1 MLMISLVKI
10 PSGLMFLSFSDEFFI
25 TSHKCDLCWDDYPIA
40 IQVAQPLMD
49 QSMEGN
55 LQEIMMNWCSFQKDF
70 DGMIKAEADRWGLM
84 KRSGGAFLYKWCS
97 REAFY
102 CDLHHMGMSQN
113 WNIKAQ

>member
-1 MLMISLVKI
+1 
-10 PSGLMFLSFSDEFFI
+10 
-25 TSHKCDLCWDDYPIA
+25 
-40 IQVAQPLMD
+40 
-49 QSMEGN
+49 
-55 LQEIMMNWCSFQKDF
+55 
-70 DGMIKAEADRWGLM
+70 M